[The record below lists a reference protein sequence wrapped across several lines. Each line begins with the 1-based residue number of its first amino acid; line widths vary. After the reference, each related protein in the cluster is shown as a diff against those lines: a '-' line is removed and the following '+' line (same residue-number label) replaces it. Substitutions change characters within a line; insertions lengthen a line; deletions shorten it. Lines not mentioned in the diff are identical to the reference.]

1 MTRLYRIVTL
11 RRLYRRA
18 PDVQA
23 GDLDEL
29 SRLAKRAAD
38 AKADLE
44 RAILDAIHHGYSLRA
59 IAEHADLS
67 HMSVKRRVRRHF
79 G

>member
-1 MTRLYRIVTL
+1 MTALYRIVTG
-11 RRLYRRA
+11 RGVYRAATEVR
-18 PDVQA
+18 P

-29 SRLAKRAAD
+29 ARLAKRAAE

-44 RAILDAIHHGYSLRA
+44 RAILDAVHKAYSLRA

-67 HMSVKRRVRRHF
+67 RMSVKRRARA
-79 G
+79 GS